1 MCIPRSPPICDL
13 IEIIVNEE
21 VAEVA
26 TLLLTGR
33 DERTYHAY
41 LLFIEFEQRKCT
53 NFFTDYLKPLL
64 DAYDHNPKT

>member
-1 MCIPRSPPICDL
+1 MCDL

-33 DERTYHAY
+33 DERNCHAY
-41 LLFIEFEQRKCT
+41 LLFIEFDSAKV
-53 NFFTDYLKPLL
+53 
-64 DAYDHNPKT
+64 

>member
-1 MCIPRSPPICDL
+1 MTGIPRSPPICDL

-41 LLFIEFEQRKCT
+41 LLFIEFDSAKVQTFSRIT
-53 NFFTDYLKPLL
+53 
-64 DAYDHNPKT
+64 